1 MSTITRSITVDTLDD
16 IADFIAVEKK
26 IYTDRFNQYVKHN
39 ESVKGA
45 FTQKQIANAANIA
58 VGLGLAESI
67 VRDCQFASLIGKGEV
82 VEKKDCTHG
91 GYVSFTSQ
99 NYPYEVDR
107 GPFCPACDEVVE
119 L

>member
-26 IYTDRFNQYVKHN
+26 IYTDRFNEYVKHN
-39 ESVKGA
+39 KSVKGA

-67 VRDCQFASLIGKGEV
+67 VRDCQFAPLIGAKEE
-82 VEKKDCTHG
+82 EK
-91 GYVSFTSQ
+91 
-99 NYPYEVDR
+99 
-107 GPFCPACDEVVE
+107 
-119 L
+119 